1 MNQSVIAHCKGYVAQ
16 LVRVLEQQEWNE
28 VETLAQTIFRSWEKG
43 QNLFLCGNGGS
54 AGNAIHL
61 ANDFLYGVGKDLVPG
76 IKVEALSA
84 NASVLTCLANDIGY
98 EEIFSQQLKV
108 KAAPGDVLVVL
119 SGSGNSRNVVRAL
132 EVGSEIG
139 METFAILG
147 YSGGRCLDLAK
158 VSIHFP
164 VNDMQISE
172 DMQMVVG
179 HMCMQWLY
187 QQRQDQFQ

>member
-1 MNQSVIAHCKGYVAQ
+1 M
-16 LVRVLEQQEWNE
+16 
-28 VETLAQTIFRSWEKG
+28 
-43 QNLFLCGNGGS
+43 
-54 AGNAIHL
+54 
-61 ANDFLYGVGKDLVPG
+61 PG

-108 KAAPGDVLVVL
+108 KAAPGDVLIVL
-119 SGSGNSRNVVRAL
+119 SGSGNSQNIIRAL
-132 EVGSEIG
+132 EVGEEVG

-158 VSIHFP
+158 VSIHFA

-187 QQRQDQFQ
+187 QQQQDQFQ

>member
-1 MNQSVIAHCKGYVAQ
+1 
-16 LVRVLEQQEWNE
+16 
-28 VETLAQTIFRSWEKG
+28 
-43 QNLFLCGNGGS
+43 
-54 AGNAIHL
+54 
-61 ANDFLYGVGKDLVPG
+61 LYGVGKDLVPG